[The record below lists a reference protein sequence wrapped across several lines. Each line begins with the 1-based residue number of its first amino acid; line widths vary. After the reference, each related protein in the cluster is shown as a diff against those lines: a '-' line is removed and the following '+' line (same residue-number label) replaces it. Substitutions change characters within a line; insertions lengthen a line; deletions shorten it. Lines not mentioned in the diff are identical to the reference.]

1 MYMMIIDNWSR
12 ETQQTVANHKTIIRR
27 TQFEKLLGCGRVLL
41 IVIFVGVVQTFHY
54 IAIAIAANYSDIS
67 VKTIKEQSIMQLR
80 RKFTKSF
87 IIIRR
92 KNR

>member
-1 MYMMIIDNWSR
+1 MMIIDNWSR

-54 IAIAIAANYSDIS
+54 AIAANYSDIS
-67 VKTIKEQSIMQLR
+67 VNTTKERTIMQLR
-80 RKFTKSF
+80 NKFTKSF